1 MGLEWD
7 KFKFL
12 PYKHK
17 MGKYFH
23 LDGLRPILEVE
34 PNEPWH
40 VKKSQLDEELK
51 YRGKNFLANLYKL
64 NS

>member
-1 MGLEWD
+1 MKVEWK
-7 KFKFL
+7 KFKYL

-17 MGKYFH
+17 FGKYTH

-40 VKKSQLDEELK
+40 VRKSQLE
-51 YRGKNFLANLYKL
+51 
-64 NS
+64 